1 MPLDPDATNAVL
13 LCLRSYRPG
22 EYPCEFSPSMSSP
35 ASPRTYKRVRIYF
48 RNGQNGSPCRSGGA
62 TRALKLGVILNLIES
77 NQQEKELV
85 LDVSLTTA
93 GDVTCLVRPAVLP
106 VFAKK
111 TWNSNSA
118 VVAAQPWKNLHLLLC
133 GNQKSEFYMM
143 LPTFAPKCFRNA
155 FNRHT
160 APTIIRHQ
168 QRGASNENKPP
179 SKNSSIFTTSNN
191 DRSTLKIPD
200 FSKYSSKGNPRSN
213 QVFSYFM
220 AGSLGLASAV
230 GAKATVQ
237 GMYGV

>member
-93 GDVTCLVRPAVLP
+93 GDVTCLVRPIP
-106 VFAKK
+106 VIRLQFCRPL
-111 TWNSNSA
+111 
-118 VVAAQPWKNLHLLLC
+118 Q
-133 GNQKSEFYMM
+133 
-143 LPTFAPKCFRNA
+143 R
-155 FNRHT
+155 RHG
-160 APTIIRHQ
+160 IQI
-168 QRGASNENKPP
+168 
-179 SKNSSIFTTSNN
+179 
-191 DRSTLKIPD
+191 
-200 FSKYSSKGNPRSN
+200 
-213 QVFSYFM
+213 
-220 AGSLGLASAV
+220 
-230 GAKATVQ
+230 VQ
-237 GMYGV
+237 